1 MPHADLWT
9 SGSEVGAVGLTRGRA
24 GSLLPSQWMHG
35 VAWGCIMMG
44 VHGCKG
50 VERWLVCPCRYLDN
64 AADFVG
70 LAAQAGVAVMFTFE
84 RLPGN
89 A

>member
-1 MPHADLWT
+1 M
-9 SGSEVGAVGLTRGRA
+9 GAWV
-24 GSLLPSQWMHG
+24 HG
-35 VAWGCIMMG
+35 GAW
-44 VHGCKG
+44 GCKG